1 MKKKKRG
8 SRILVRI
15 LACLLA
21 VPTVA
26 VLTGALV
33 LPKSAEAAAP
43 LLWPWLATG
52 LLLAGFHLV
61 LRPILRLLNKPLG
74 CITLGLSGFA
84 IDVGLYALAARLSAD
99 FAGPDIVTMALTA
112 LVINA
117 VCAVAG

>member
-43 LLWPWLATG
+43 LLWP
-52 LLLAGFHLV
+52 
-61 LRPILRLLNKPLG
+61 
-74 CITLGLSGFA
+74 
-84 IDVGLYALAARLSAD
+84 
-99 FAGPDIVTMALTA
+99 
-112 LVINA
+112 
-117 VCAVAG
+117 